1 MPLVA
6 GAPRSGNV
14 QLQFIGS
21 GDAFGSGGRFNTCF
35 MVSGARSR
43 FLIDCGAS
51 SLVALKRFSVDP
63 NSLDAIL
70 ISHLHG
76 DHFGGLPFFLLDAQ
90 FVSRRRRPLLIAG
103 PPGLERRLAEAQECF
118 FPGSSANR
126 WRFDLTVEEFAVGQ
140 RWQRLDL
147 AVLPV
152 EVSHCAG
159 APSLALRIECDGKVI
174 AYSGDTEWTESLIP
188 AARDADLFIAEAYF
202 YDKKGRYHLD
212 YKSLTAHLDRIRP
225 KRLILTHMSV
235 DMLARLDG
243 LDCESATDGAVIDLG

>member
-1 MPLVA
+1 MQV
-6 GAPRSGNV
+6 
-14 QLQFIGS
+14 QFIGS

-35 MVSGARSR
+35 MVTGRRCR

-76 DHFGGLPFFLLDAQ
+76 DHFGGLPFLLLDAQ
-90 FVSRRRRPLLIAG
+90 FVSGRARPLLIVG

-126 WRFDLTVEEFAVGQ
+126 WRFELTVEEFTVGQ
-140 RWQRLDL
+140 RWEGPNL

-152 EVSHCAG
+152 EVSHCSG
-159 APSLALRIECDGKVI
+159 APSLALRVECDGKVI
-174 AYSGDTEWTESLIP
+174 AYSGDTEWTDALIP
-188 AARDADLFIAEAYF
+188 AARGADLFIAEAYF
-202 YDKKGRYHLD
+202 YDKKVRHHLD
-212 YKSLTAHLDRIRP
+212 YESLTANLDRIRP
-225 KRLILTHMSV
+225 KRLILTHMSA
-235 DMLARLDG
+235 DMLARLDA
-243 LDCESATDGAVIDLG
+243 LDCETAADGAIVDLA